1 MKAIL
6 AYLEEHA
13 RPGAFVGLMA
23 AKDVSSFYTQ
33 FGFAVRPS
41 ERPGMF
47 RLQEE
52 LQLVNALKDPSK
64 MESLTSLPD
73 RNAPLSHSLRREQ
86 REGGRARDKREELG
100 SHLLLWGQL
109 DTIAQGF

>member
-1 MKAIL
+1 
-6 AYLEEHA
+6 
-13 RPGAFVGLMA
+13 
-23 AKDVSSFYTQ
+23 
-33 FGFAVRPS
+33 
-41 ERPGMF
+41 
-47 RLQEE
+47 
-52 LQLVNALKDPSK
+52 

-109 DTIAQGF
+109 DTRAQGF